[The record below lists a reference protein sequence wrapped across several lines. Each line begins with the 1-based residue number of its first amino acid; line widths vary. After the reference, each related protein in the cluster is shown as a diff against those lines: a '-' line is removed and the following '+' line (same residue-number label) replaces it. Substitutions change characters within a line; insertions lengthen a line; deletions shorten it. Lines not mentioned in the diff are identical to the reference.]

1 MNISLNEVKDAV
13 ELTADEVV
21 PTIMLDKYAQR
32 NDTQICQ
39 NELDVNGSLEV

>member
-1 MNISLNEVKDAV
+1 MNISLNKVKNV
-13 ELTADEVV
+13 IELAADEVV